1 MSKTTYNIAIIN
13 AAIDKAFKA
22 NEQMGD
28 ASRTLREQFKGV
40 PREEAQNVITPH
52 VGKKYGI
59 GVKMDGQRG
68 ATFDR
73 EHPSYEA
80 ARKFRQNLIRATYGS
95 ATSAHKE
102 PAVKRFDRNRVTVL
116 QNALAGLT
124 KAQARAYC
132 EAAIKAAFAE

>member
-95 ATSAHKE
+95 TSAHKE
-102 PAVKRFDRNRVTVL
+102 PAVKRFDRNRVATL